1 MRSIRDNPQDQSKE
15 HIGHILVAVKNIPI
29 VTLAKAVQM
38 KPRWIKVIGLSK
50 NWRPHKPEILM
61 NLMITT
67 RDYLTCD
74 KADVPESK
82 TSSHDSFVINE
93 NPIPCM
99 LTSQG
104 GLFIRLLQEEGLL
117 QVGNIDTDCDVF
129 TVQLIIKN
137 ARYLE
142 NVSHST
148 GFWLLDTKNFHFS
161 FLQATRTPIKNFSS
175 TICFL
180 GTHTPAP

>member
-1 MRSIRDNPQDQSKE
+1 MKTESLPVKIDCYSMRNIKDKPDDPSKE
-15 HIGHILVAVKNIPI
+15 HIGYILVPVKNVPI
-29 VTLAKAVQM
+29 ISLSKAVQM

-50 NWRPHKPEILM
+50 TWRQHKPEVLM
-61 NLMITT
+61 NLMITS

-74 KADVPESK
+74 KANIAESK
-82 TSSHDSFVINE
+82 GSTSHDSFVIDE

-99 LTSQG
+99 LTSQN

-142 NVSHST
+142 NVSRV
-148 GFWLLDTKNFHFS
+148 L
-161 FLQATRTPIKNFSS
+161 
-175 TICFL
+175 
-180 GTHTPAP
+180 